1 MSNVVFMQIFAV
13 NNRVAIRAVL
23 GMCVLGICLAGC
35 AKQKIDKNTAARPG
49 PLVSDEERFGP
60 DSPMHSIKTVSR

>member
-1 MSNVVFMQIFAV
+1 MQVHAADISL
-13 NNRVAIRAVL
+13 RVRAL
-23 GMCVLGICLAGC
+23 LGICVIGICLTGC

-60 DSPMHSIKTVSR
+60 DSSMHSIKTVSR